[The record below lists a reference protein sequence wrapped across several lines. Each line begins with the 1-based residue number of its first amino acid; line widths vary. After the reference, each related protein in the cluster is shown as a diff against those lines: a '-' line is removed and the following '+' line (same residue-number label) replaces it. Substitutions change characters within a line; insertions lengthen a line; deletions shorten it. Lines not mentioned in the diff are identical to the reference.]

1 MSYFSI
7 VFLYSDISVYICQ
20 AKQCL
25 ISAMFSYIQYRSVY
39 IFQAKQ
45 CLTQALTFKR
55 HEITYLMIGKILL
68 MEGNITGAIDI
79 YRQAVE

>member
-1 MSYFSI
+1 
-7 VFLYSDISVYICQ
+7 
-20 AKQCL
+20 
-25 ISAMFSYIQYRSVY
+25 MFSYIQYRSVY